1 MEEPASF
8 SRAAGPASAPPKSV
22 AQRRFGAFAGVYT
35 PSVLTILGVV
45 MYLRFG
51 WVVGNAGLAGALVI
65 VAVAH
70 AISFATGLSVASIA
84 TNRTVGAGG
93 AYFMIS
99 RSLGMPTGAAVG
111 IPLFLGQAL
120 SVSFYIVGFSESLAR
135 LFPGVPQQEVSL
147 GVCVVLTALSLKS
160 TSLALRTQYIVMA
173 MIAVSLV
180 SFFTGRPANAP
191 AELAWLPPAEHADF
205 AEVFAIFFP
214 AVTGIMA
221 GVGMSGDLKDPR
233 RAIPRGT
240 LWAIGTGF
248 AIYLAFPFWLA
259 SNAAPDAL
267 KNDPEIVWAIARI
280 PALIYVGVWGAT
292 LSSALGSLVVA
303 PRTLQAL
310 AQDRVLPRILGRGSG
325 LSHEPR
331 VGMVVTLAIAAV
343 GIVLGDLN
351 SIANVLTM
359 FFLVTYGLTNLACG
373 LERWA
378 ASPSFRP
385 RFRVPAWVSLF
396 GAGASFYVMSVI
408 DPIAM
413 TVALGICAVL
423 YLVTQ
428 RRHLSTTFGDAR
440 HGIWAAL
447 VRTALLQL
455 RRVEF
460 HPSNWRPNLIIMGGA
475 VSERGHLLELGSTIA
490 QEQGIVTYFH
500 LIRGT
505 VEEKA
510 KDRPALQRSMD
521 EKFAAEYPN
530 VFFRVDITA
539 NIYEG
544 MVDAAQSYGVGSFEA
559 NTVMMGWLNTPDRA
573 ADYFATLRR
582 LTALDRSLLL
592 VHMIPNAGFQK
603 YGRIQIWWGGLEGNG
618 GLMLLLAFLITS
630 DARWQAAEV
639 EVITVVNNARDKEE
653 AERGIAEVID
663 NARLRATSQVV
674 LNEGGTP
681 VQHIMRAHSY
691 GADLA
696 IIGLRPPEVGDDP
709 DEYLARMNTILDALP
724 TTVLVRSARNFKSEV
739 LFQDEEER
747 SSEVGEAGAGPE
759 PSTLEDV
766 HG

>member
-1 MEEPASF
+1 MAQPVPS
-8 SRAAGPASAPPKSV
+8 SQRAAPTASTPPQNSS
-22 AQRRFGAFAGVYT
+22 QRRFGAFSGVFT
-35 PSVLTILGVV
+35 PSILTILGVV

-51 WVVGNAGLAGALVI
+51 WIVGNAGLIGALVI

-70 AISFATGLSVASIA
+70 VISFATGLSVASIA

-120 SVSFYIVGFSESLAR
+120 SISFYVVGFSESLAR
-135 LFPGVPQQEVSL
+135 LLPGLPQQEISL
-147 GVCVVLTALSLKS
+147 GVCVLLTALSFKS
-160 TSLALRTQYIVMA
+160 TSLALRTQYVVMA
-173 MIAVSLV
+173 FIALSLI
-180 SFFTGRPANAP
+180 SFFSGRAP
-191 AELAWLPPAEHADF
+191 DAPVQIAWMPPAEHADF

-221 GVGMSGDLKDPR
+221 GVGMSGDLKNPR
-233 RAIPRGT
+233 KAIPRGT
-240 LWAIGTGF
+240 LWAIGAGLV
-248 AIYLAFPFWLA
+248 IYLAFPFWLA
-259 SNAAPDAL
+259 SNAAPAAL
-267 KNDPEIVWAIARI
+267 KSDPEIVWAISRI

-310 AQDRVLPRILGRGSG
+310 AEDRVLPRFLGKGSG
-325 LSHEPR
+325 AQREPR
-331 VGMVVTLAIAAV
+331 VGMIVSFAIAVV
-343 GIVLGDLN
+343 GIVFGNLD

-359 FFLVTYGLTNLACG
+359 FFLATYGLTNLACG

-385 RFRVPAWVSLF
+385 SFRVPAWVSLF
-396 GAGASFYVMSVI
+396 GAAASFYVMSVI

-413 TVALGICAVL
+413 TAALGVCGLL

-428 RRHLSTTFGDAR
+428 RRNLSTTFGDAR

-447 VRTALLQL
+447 VRTSLLKL
-455 RRVEF
+455 RRVVF

-475 VSERGHLLELGSTIA
+475 VEERRHLLELGSTIA
-490 QEQGIVTYFH
+490 QEQGIVTYFQ
-500 LIRGT
+500 LLTGT

-510 KDRPALQRSMD
+510 DERPELQRSMD
-521 EKFAAEYPN
+521 EQFADEYPN
-530 VFFRVDITA
+530 VFFRVDITR

-559 NTVMMGWLNTPDRA
+559 NSVMMGWLNTEDRA
-573 ADYFATLRR
+573 GDYFATLRR
-582 LTALDRSLLL
+582 LVALDRSLLL
-592 VHMIPNAGFQK
+592 VRLRAGMVFGH
-603 YGRIQIWWGGLEGNG
+603 YRRIQIWWGGLEGNG

-630 DARWQAAEV
+630 DLRWRRADV
-639 EVITVVNNARDKEE
+639 EVITVVSNARDKAE

-663 NARLRATSQVV
+663 NARLRATARVV
-674 LNEGGTP
+674 LNEDRTP
-681 VQHIMRAHSY
+681 VADIMRAHSY

-696 IIGLRPPEVGDDP
+696 IIGLRPPEPQDDP
-709 DEYLARMNTILDALP
+709 REYLKRMDALLDALP

-739 LFQDEEER
+739 LFDNEEQR
-747 SSEVGEAGAGPE
+747 MSQLPD
-759 PSTLEDV
+759 P
-766 HG
+766 